1 MLKRSATIYLG
12 GFLFGLVS
20 SAIIIAVYPSL
31 YNAFLEFLRR
41 KVEAQSMMIENFTL
55 MIIANNLIAASI
67 ASFGGVAVSKLVNLF
82 DSKTAMNKAILYFL
96 PVGILF
102 VNGEVLGL
110 LAALYM
116 EHIPRLL
123 SGIFPHGFF
132 EIPAIIL
139 SGSIGLEISEESRE
153 SVEVFQNELSR
164 LAKNKAWRFTVVA
177 ILIIIGGV
185 LEGRML

>member
-20 SAIIIAVYPSL
+20 SVIIIAVYPSL
-31 YNAFLEFLRR
+31 YYAFLEFLRR
-41 KVEAQSMMIENFTL
+41 KVEAQSTMIENFTL
-55 MIIANNLIAASI
+55 MIIANNLLAAGI
-67 ASFGGVAVSKLVNLF
+67 ASFGGVGVSKLVNIF
-82 DSKTAMNKAILYFL
+82 DSKTAMNKAFLYFL

-110 LAALYM
+110 LAVLYM

-139 SGSIGLEISEESRE
+139 SGSIGLEISEEAQQNIE
-153 SVEVFQNELSR
+153 GFQNKLSR
-164 LAKNKAWRFTVVA
+164 LVKNQAWRFAVVVV
-177 ILIIIGGV
+177 LIILGGI
-185 LEGRML
+185 LEGRAV

>member
-31 YNAFLEFLRR
+31 YYAFLEFLRR
-41 KVEAQSMMIENFTL
+41 KVEAQSAFIENFTV
-55 MIIANNLIAASI
+55 MIIANNLLAASL
-67 ASFGGVAVSKLVNLF
+67 ASFGGVGVSKIVDIF
-82 DSKTAMNKAILYFL
+82 DSKTAKNKAILYFL

-110 LAALYM
+110 LTALYM
-116 EHIPRLL
+116 EHLPRLL

-139 SGSIGLEISEESRE
+139 SGSIGLEISEEAQKIRGG
-153 SVEVFQNELSR
+153 FQEGIFGA
-164 LAKNKAWRFTVVA
+164 AKGKFSKFAFVGL
-177 ILIIIGGV
+177 LIIVGGV
-185 LEGRML
+185 LEGRAF